1 MPATGLDRTRVQ
13 SLAPEKASGKADR
26 PKFQASCGNHLALLA
41 HQDLGTASTNV
52 NEYEALIKDWN
63 RLQHTDMNES
73 SLFHT
78 SDYIDN
84 NAGFVTRSIDKDS
97 SVFGFTNG
105 TRCDRYDICIV
116 NRCDFG

>member
-1 MPATGLDRTRVQ
+1 VSAAGLDRARMQ
-13 SLAPEKASGKADR
+13 PLAPEKASGKANR
-26 PKFQASCGNHLALLA
+26 PKFQASRGNHLALLA

-73 SLFHT
+73 SLFHP

-84 NAGFVTRSIDKDS
+84 NAGLVTRSVDKDIS
-97 SVFGFTNG
+97 IFGFTNG

-116 NRCDFG
+116 NSCNLH

>member
-1 MPATGLDRTRVQ
+1 MPAAGLDRTRVQ